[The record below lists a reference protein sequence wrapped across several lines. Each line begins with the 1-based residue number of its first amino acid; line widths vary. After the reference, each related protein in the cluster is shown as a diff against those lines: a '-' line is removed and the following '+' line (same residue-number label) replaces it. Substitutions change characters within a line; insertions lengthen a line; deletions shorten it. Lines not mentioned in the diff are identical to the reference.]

1 MRFTEILQSNLNL
14 IFYRNNIMK
23 ILSNTRLKSFAAHTA
38 AAAMIAAPIVAQAD
52 TCSTV
57 CSVVAAGAGNMA
69 AADIMAT
76 AAVACAGLGPIAS
89 AACVYAINGVAGSVG
104 AAVAIQALNACQA
117 VAC

>member
-1 MRFTEILQSNLNL
+1 
-14 IFYRNNIMK
+14 
-23 ILSNTRLKSFAAHTA
+23 
-38 AAAMIAAPIVAQAD
+38 
-52 TCSTV
+52 
-57 CSVVAAGAGNMA
+57 MA